1 MRLIKSREE
10 YAKAVNFGKY
20 PVLMIDMNQKGFMDE
35 IFDGGKVRVDFGY
48 FNDGE
53 RYLDGGEFKYYKKEN
68 KFYVASYGCMI
79 TKDFTYEDAM
89 EDAEYGNS
97 PIIDEGDEVVIVIHD
112 SKERS
117 VKAYIAKAV
126 NKRKFCTTMLEFE

>member
-1 MRLIKSREE
+1 MREIRSREE

-35 IFDGGKVRVDFGY
+35 IFDGGKVRIDFGN
-48 FNDGE
+48 FKDGE
-53 RYLDGGEFKYYKKEN
+53 RYLGCGEFKYYKKEN

-89 EDAEYGNS
+89 ESAEYGNS
-97 PIIDEGDEVVIVIHD
+97 PIIDEGDEVVIVVHN
-112 SKERS
+112 SKERWL
-117 VKAYIAKAV
+117 KAYIAKAV
-126 NKRKFCTTMLEFE
+126 GKRKFCSTMLEFK